1 MNVWLTGDN
10 RLTASSLRTN
20 WALNAPEAEI
30 APHFTPGFNR
40 TEGSALQSGG
50 GPLGTFQSRADYS
63 IRCDALTFGDSA
75 PTLSSSKDGARN
87 MARWL
92 ALVGMARDLAAA
104 DVNAVRSGIGTE
116 LRKLYSEVLRE
127 EIPDRMAALIKQLD
141 QLMEARHR
149 GRNTDD
155 P

>member
-1 MNVWLTGDN
+1 
-10 RLTASSLRTN
+10 
-20 WALNAPEAEI
+20 
-30 APHFTPGFNR
+30 
-40 TEGSALQSGG
+40 
-50 GPLGTFQSRADYS
+50 
-63 IRCDALTFGDSA
+63 
-75 PTLSSSKDGARN
+75 

-116 LRKLYSEVLRE
+116 LRKLHSEVLRE

-141 QLMEARHR
+141 QLMEAGHR
-149 GRNTDD
+149 GRDTDD